1 MGNDDDVFGQN
12 RYCMRFIPVDETSYA
27 NMEDIE
33 TMSERVFKPYF
44 HAEDQKPTTVRSCL
58 MAIRFGRAYF
68 FFHTTE
74 IQVALK
80 EQDPN
85 TFFFSLIHIHNSSR
99 SFPRSDTTTRSSA
112 THS

>member
-68 FFHTTE
+68 FFFTRPKSRLLRKNRTPT
-74 IQVALK
+74 L
-80 EQDPN
+80 
-85 TFFFSLIHIHNSSR
+85 FSFR
-99 SFPRSDTTTRSSA
+99 
-112 THS
+112 

>member
-1 MGNDDDVFGQN
+1 MFGQN

-44 HAEDQKPTTVRSCL
+44 HADDQKPTTVRSCL

-68 FFHTTE
+68 FSHTTG
-74 IQVALK
+74 IQVSPK
-80 EQDPN
+80 GQDLN
-85 TFFFSLIHIHNSSR
+85 TIFLLVDS
-99 SFPRSDTTTRSSA
+99 
-112 THS
+112 HS